1 MSLECASSED
11 PLDLLLADDN
21 LELLLSTTDI
31 EMAPADEDEKPSS
44 PVVKTESFP
53 IEMEIAEPTCVPAI
67 GGAVTEWPASAA
79 SEPELS
85 MAAVV
90 LLRRRWQRQRRERA
104 GGASKRIDWTH
115 VHPALQELSA
125 GAAGS
130 SRPGS
135 SATPRSHCR
144 CPWRCRWRQ
153 RPSSSRMQPSRRR
166 SPDRTP

>member
-90 LLRRRWQRQRRERA
+90 PESPLPAKA
-104 GGASKRIDWTH
+104 G
-115 VHPALQELSA
+115 
-125 GAAGS
+125 
-130 SRPGS
+130 
-135 SATPRSHCR
+135 
-144 CPWRCRWRQ
+144 
-153 RPSSSRMQPSRRR
+153 PSSSSSSSAPST
-166 SPDRTP
+166 SSSS